1 MMKSTIPADK
11 RFINLYHVRKCKL
24 DHTELEMLGGI
35 NDIQINKLIDDQSAS
50 HSIDAN
56 QN

>member
-1 MMKSTIPADK
+1 MKSTIPADK